1 MTTITGD
8 AEEEVLSSEDSEEEV
23 LDPAV
28 EAVSAVEASEA
39 VPVAVEVP
47 AHVSKKSIHKICES
61 GIKVFAPSDLHESLI
76 SNTKRNNMK
85 KYLSLVMIGLSLML
99 SGCNK
104 DDNNDPD
111 TPPTGDTGKV
121 RYEATVS
128 DPENFKLLIH
138 YTVGVDISSEAPEEA
153 AKETIVESP
162 FTFEQEAKQGT
173 YLWLSAYPIPKDE
186 ENLENLQL
194 PKTVEVKIFIDDK
207 LHKSNSGENYA
218 MVQHIFGQENYQ

>member
-1 MTTITGD
+1 MERYT
-8 AEEEVLSSEDSEEEV
+8 LNYQ
-23 LDPAV
+23 L
-28 EAVSAVEASEA
+28 
-39 VPVAVEVP
+39 
-47 AHVSKKSIHKICES
+47 
-61 GIKVFAPSDLHESLI
+61 F
-76 SNTKRNNMK
+76 KRNNMK

-153 AKETIVESP
+153 AKEIIVESP

-186 ENLENLQL
+186 ENLENMRKLFFELAEML
-194 PKTVEVKIFIDDK
+194 PEKYEGTEYIIVKQEEILAIVE
-207 LHKSNSGENYA
+207 
-218 MVQHIFGQENYQ
+218 

>member
-1 MTTITGD
+1 
-8 AEEEVLSSEDSEEEV
+8 
-23 LDPAV
+23 
-28 EAVSAVEASEA
+28 
-39 VPVAVEVP
+39 
-47 AHVSKKSIHKICES
+47 
-61 GIKVFAPSDLHESLI
+61 
-76 SNTKRNNMK
+76 MK
-85 KYLSLVMIGLSLML
+85 KYLSLVVIGLSLML
-99 SGCNK
+99 SGCSK
-104 DDNNDPD
+104 DDNNNPD

-153 AKETIVESP
+153 AKEILVESLVESP

-173 YLWLSAYPIPKDE
+173 YLWLSAYPVPKNE

-194 PKTVEVKIFIDDK
+194 PKKVEVKIFIDNK

-218 MVQHIFGQENYQ
+218 MVQHIFGQENYR